1 MNSSGNVP
9 QAIKIQAIQT
19 NPQTGLKQI
28 VAIPIQASQV
38 AEIIPAVLKAF

>member
-9 QAIKIQAIQT
+9 QTIKIQAIQT

-28 VAIPIQASQV
+28 VAIPIQVRQLFLS
-38 AEIIPAVLKAF
+38 